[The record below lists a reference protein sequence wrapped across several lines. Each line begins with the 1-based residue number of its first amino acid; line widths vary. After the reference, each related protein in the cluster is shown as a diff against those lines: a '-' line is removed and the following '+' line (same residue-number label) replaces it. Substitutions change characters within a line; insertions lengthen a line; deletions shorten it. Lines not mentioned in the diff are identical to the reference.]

1 MKISKVDEK
10 KLPGQIRVEAEVPPG
25 TRLVVYVDA
34 SLDGTHW
41 KPYGPFRPG
50 AGDVLNIPE
59 DCNIRFRIETQN
71 NGDIKPLLKG
81 IRVHLG
87 NTVIERDGA
96 EGEEGT
102 AEDNRA

>member
-10 KLPGQIRVEAEVPPG
+10 KLPGQIQVEADVPPG
-25 TRLVVYVDA
+25 TSLVVYVDA

-41 KPYGPFRPG
+41 KPYGPFRPGPG

-71 NGDIKPLLKG
+71 NGEQKPLLKG

-87 NTVIERDGA
+87 NTVIERGP
-96 EGEEGT
+96 EG
-102 AEDNRA
+102 